1 MAFRVALSLFI
12 HYTSQRNHAIVWEGH
27 PKFATFLAVVVSP
40 AVVGL
45 LADSLGIDEVS
56 AMNKYFMSAA
66 YAAISDEGQKL
77 WHHSPQLLASLVEEE
92 LSTGKF
98 TYPQEAL

>member
-1 MAFRVALSLFI
+1 MDPRK
-12 HYTSQRNHAIVWEGH
+12 Y
-27 PKFATFLAVVVSP
+27 ATFLAVIISP

-45 LADSLGIDEVS
+45 LAESLGIDEIT
-56 AMNKYFMSAA
+56 AMNMYFSSSA

-77 WHHSPQLLASLVEEE
+77 WHHSPQLLASLVLEE
-92 LSTGKF
+92 LQTGKF

>member
-1 MAFRVALSLFI
+1 MDAS
-12 HYTSQRNHAIVWEGH
+12 
-27 PKFATFLAVVVSP
+27 KFATYLSVVVSP

-45 LADSLGIDEVS
+45 LSKSLGIDPVS
-56 AMNKYFMSAA
+56 AMDKYFTSAT

-92 LSTGKF
+92 LCTGSF

>member
-1 MAFRVALSLFI
+1 MDSRKYAV
-12 HYTSQRNHAIVWEGH
+12 Y
-27 PKFATFLAVVVSP
+27 LAVVISP
-40 AVVGL
+40 AVVGI
-45 LADSLGIDEVS
+45 LAESLDIDEVS
-56 AMNKYFMSAA
+56 AANMYFSSSA

-92 LSTGKF
+92 IRTGRF

>member
-1 MAFRVALSLFI
+1 MDAS
-12 HYTSQRNHAIVWEGH
+12 
-27 PKFATFLAVVVSP
+27 KFATYLAVVVSP

-45 LADSLGIDEVS
+45 LADALGIDEVS
-56 AMNKYFMSAA
+56 AMGKYFSSAA

-77 WHHSPQLLASLVEEE
+77 WHHSPQLLVSLVEEE
-92 LSTGKF
+92 LRTGAF

>member
-1 MAFRVALSLFI
+1 MDARKYAM
-12 HYTSQRNHAIVWEGH
+12 Y
-27 PKFATFLAVVVSP
+27 LAVVVSP

-45 LADSLGIDEVS
+45 LTESLGVDEVS
-56 AMNKYFMSAA
+56 AMKKYFTSSV

-92 LSTGKF
+92 LRTGKF